1 MSRELTLADFH
12 PNIQKGFI
20 DSDLEKGTYANNAQN
35 RKMGRVGQSF
45 GGGKEKDESKKE
57 DNASVK
63 EIISS
68 VITDLDKIKSDYSKS
83 NKSVSFD
90 HYLTQSAI
98 SKLTVKAFKTFAA
111 SPKQKKIVSQIDSL
125 KAYLKN

>member
-45 GGGKEKDESKKE
+45 GGGKEKESAG
-57 DNASVK
+57 DNMGSIDVK
-63 EIISS
+63 
-68 VITDLDKIKSDYSKS
+68 
-83 NKSVSFD
+83 
-90 HYLTQSAI
+90 
-98 SKLTVKAFKTFAA
+98 KLTDKYSYMKNQLEGVTGKVNLILTDRENV
-111 SPKQKKIVSQIDSL
+111 SPKQDKFMMEIHQNGKKIADLGTFPNKPMKDYIS
-125 KAYLKN
+125 KFN